1 MKEKNVDVMGIQKR
15 SSWVN
20 LEFKED
26 FLEVMVDVLK

>member
-26 FLEVMVDVLK
+26 FLEVMVDGLK